1 MKIKVKLTASEEY
14 GRVTFS
20 LDELDLTEKEWK
32 RMSEE
37 EKLRT
42 ILKAIDELSEHPYW
56 FADYFDEEDE

>member
-14 GRVTFS
+14 GRTTFS
-20 LDELDLTEKEWK
+20 LDELNLTKKEWK

-42 ILKAIDELSEHPYW
+42 IQKAVDELLEQPYW
-56 FADYFDEEDE
+56 LVDVDVKGE